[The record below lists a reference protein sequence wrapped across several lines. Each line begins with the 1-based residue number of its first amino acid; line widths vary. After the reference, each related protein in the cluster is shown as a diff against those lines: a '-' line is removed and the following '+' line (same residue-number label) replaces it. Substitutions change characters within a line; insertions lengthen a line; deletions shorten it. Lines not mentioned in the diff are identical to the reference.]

1 MKARCGGL
9 FVSLQKWRLLHSPH
23 FQGIQLPAE
32 AKLLTAERPSLSM
45 AAQRSREGVEN
56 IIKKEWIRFYNKCY
70 NNALLTRVNLDAP
83 PPPALGLSIRQ
94 HHRSVAPC
102 GPLESEVGNREA
114 LGWIRFDTLIEWERE
129 RQEFSKLLLSFFFFF
144 CCFCSN
150 LGFFPMSATHM
161 QDPTLPILLVTLF
174 G

>member
-1 MKARCGGL
+1 
-9 FVSLQKWRLLHSPH
+9 
-23 FQGIQLPAE
+23 
-32 AKLLTAERPSLSM
+32 M

-70 NNALLTRVNLDAP
+70 NNALFTRVNLDAP

-161 QDPTLPILLVTLF
+161 QDPTLPIILVTLF
-174 G
+174 GWLSVEANTEIVKHSTAVASGWGEMKKTPPNNKAILCN